1 MQDNESEIVTQVKRL
16 SPDEAIIASVPKE
29 AFKAMF
35 YLFAGKPDSNV
46 KLFRRRVLVSPND
59 FRDLN
64 DKVVSKLRLHQIDQI
79 VVTANVKFEKGDIL
93 EFGTWAEFETH
104 DWKTAHVTSEVSLR
118 WDFLI
123 KLPAYG
129 TPQRHTLTVRL
140 SSTPRPKD
148 IFHILMSQNP
158 DDDVDIE
165 TKMALCVA
173 RVDFI
178 SHRLASELL
187 DIVDEWDRSLPQPSA
202 VTGWLVRLG
211 KYDKGVARF
220 IHFSVPVFMTG
231 MALAALNKL
240 VPHSGNEPVTG
251 IMLSLACRW
260 LLVSMLGLYVVTR
273 FSHFL
278 ANRCYR
284 ALNEFHTL
292 SPFRITRGDE
302 ARINASA
309 AKNSGRTT
317 DFLINAGFAVIL
329 NIIAGVIT
337 WWMLPK

>member
-1 MQDNESEIVTQVKRL
+1 MSEKEPGQVTDLKRL
-16 SPDEAIIASVPKE
+16 SPDEAIVASVPKE

-46 KLFRRRVLVSPND
+46 KLFRRRVLVSPVD

-64 DKVVSKLRLHQIDQI
+64 DKIVSKLRLHQIDQI

-148 IFHILMSQNP
+148 IFHILLSQNP

-165 TKMALCVA
+165 TRMALCVA

-187 DIVDEWDRSLPQPSA
+187 DIVGEWDKSLPQPSTA
-202 VTGWLVRLG
+202 TGWFVALG
-211 KYDKGVARF
+211 RQDQWVARAV
-220 IHFSVPVFMTG
+220 HFSVPLFMTG
-231 MALAALNKL
+231 MALAALNHFL
-240 VPHSGNEPVTG
+240 PHSGNEPLTG
-251 IMLSLACRW
+251 GMLTIACRW
-260 LLVSMLGLYVVTR
+260 LLLSMLGLYVVTR
-273 FSHFL
+273 FSHYL
-278 ANRCYR
+278 AGRCHR
-284 ALNEFHTL
+284 ALNEFNTL

-302 ARINASA
+302 TKYNESA
-309 AKNSGRTT
+309 AKNKGKIMAFTV
-317 DFLINAGFAVIL
+317 NAGIAVIL
-329 NIIAGVIT
+329 NVIAGIIT
-337 WWMLPK
+337 WWLLPK